1 MTILGWIT
9 LISLFLL
16 IYFGVEWALVRLL
29 APAPGADVV
38 VFAVAKSLGKE
49 MVIGALF
56 ALMLLVAAIA
66 WVKHLAAA
74 LLLAGGVCVGLAYWN
89 WYAPYTAITFHRDRL
104 ELHYLWPR
112 SSEFTLPKDIVSMNI
127 LLSGQVRGEG
137 GSDTFYALEIKTSGG
152 RHESM
157 AIGSQEPVLAVKE
170 RIMRMGK

>member
-1 MTILGWIT
+1 
-9 LISLFLL
+9 
-16 IYFGVEWALVRLL
+16 
-29 APAPGADVV
+29 
-38 VFAVAKSLGKE
+38 
-49 MVIGALF
+49 
-56 ALMLLVAAIA
+56 ML
-66 WVKHLAAA
+66 KCQPDFRPC
-74 LLLAGGVCVGLAYWN
+74 VCVGLAYWN

-137 GSDTFYALEIKTSGG
+137 GSDTFYALEITTSGG

>member
-1 MTILGWIT
+1 MNNRCFMDRA
-9 LISLFLL
+9 LIGLDSNGGDRSTRNTTTCGTPAQTDAWRVPLAEVSPMNAFLFQSTSRIFSGLERP
-16 IYFGVEWALVRLL
+16 V
-29 APAPGADVV
+29 
-38 VFAVAKSLGKE
+38 
-49 MVIGALF
+49 
-56 ALMLLVAAIA
+56 
-66 WVKHLAAA
+66 LAA
-74 LLLAGGVCVGLAYWN
+74 LAGGVCVGLAYWN

-137 GSDTFYALEIKTSGG
+137 GSDTFYALEITTSGG